1 MQLDWSK
8 NKPANTLQW
17 HYSTHIFKPLWLTF
31 LSRASLLKLGGMG
44 GLDKGVKQS
53 RSSPAQ
59 AQDRPV
65 VSLQPPLWPGV
76 NDEDE
81 PGAQLAGVSFNFAH
95 LTASNSPL
103 AHKIYPNWFQWAC
116 GRGGQVWRESGKE
129 NRGMD
134 VQTWDTQC
142 QVLSCPPSLIS
153 SGRCSQTTAQTSS
166 STSQLLPNTGSKE
179 KSTQHKFLS
188 TELEQTSSFGSTLK
202 WQQVQLTQP
211 CHQPTAES
219 WQIPAQAS
227 ASVAAHMWYWYFFWS
242 CAKDM
247 KVNSISRGVFAQ
259 CNLLIFCPFWLY
271 KIQVTHFSIK
281 QYMSYP
287 NWISSVCLHFQ
298 IVYSSSNSVF
308 L

>member
-1 MQLDWSK
+1 MMRMSQEHSSQVS
-8 NKPANTLQW
+8 PSTLPTSLLQ
-17 HYSTHIFKPLWLTF
+17 TPLWHTRF
-31 LSRASLLKLGGMG
+31 TQTGFNEHVEEEGKFGGRVEKKTG
-44 GLDKGVKQS
+44 GCMFRHGTHSAK
-53 RSSPAQ
+53 SSPA
-59 AQDRPV
+59 
-65 VSLQPPLWPGV
+65 L
-76 NDEDE
+76 
-81 PGAQLAGVSFNFAH
+81 
-95 LTASNSPL
+95 
-103 AHKIYPNWFQWAC
+103 
-116 GRGGQVWRESGKE
+116 
-129 NRGMD
+129 
-134 VQTWDTQC
+134 
-142 QVLSCPPSLIS
+142 PPSLAQAGAHKPQHKTS
-153 SGRCSQTTAQTSS
+153 SG
-166 STSQLLPNTGSKE
+166 TSQLLPNTGSKE